1 MAEGVLVNV
10 VLKSVEREGGR
21 RCVGGCCP
29 SFREVVK

>member
-10 VLKSVEREGGR
+10 VLVTVESEGGR

-29 SFREVVK
+29 SY